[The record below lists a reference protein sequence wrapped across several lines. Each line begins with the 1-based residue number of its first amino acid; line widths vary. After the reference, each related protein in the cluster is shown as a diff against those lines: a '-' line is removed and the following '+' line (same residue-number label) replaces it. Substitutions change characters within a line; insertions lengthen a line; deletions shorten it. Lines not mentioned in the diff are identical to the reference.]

1 MNAPTRLGLFGLA
14 LAVVFALAAVTARAV
29 VPEETARAWAQES
42 TTHGG
47 EHASPTDDG
56 TGDAAGDHS
65 AHDDAAAPAGLAL
78 EQDGYRLTGV
88 SAPTEV
94 DEHGRLELTVTDADG
109 DPVTD
114 YSVEHEEELHLVVV
128 RSDGQHFRHVHP
140 QRAADG
146 TWSLPWTWQAAGT
159 YRLYADTTP
168 ADADEGVTLT
178 STVDV
183 AGDLTPTASQPT
195 RTTSVDGLDVS
206 VEGDLVPG
214 EESRLT
220 LRVERD
226 GEPVTTIEP
235 YLGAAG
241 HLVALREG
249 DLAYLH
255 VHPEGE
261 APTAAKPGG
270 PEIDFVTTAPTPGR
284 YLLYLD
290 VKVDGQVH
298 TAPLVVDTAGS
309 SPEGSTANPSTS
321 HGDTDHDH

>member
-1 MNAPTRLGLFGLA
+1 MNAPTRLGLFGLV
-14 LAVVFALAAVTARAV
+14 LAVVFALAAITARAV
-29 VPEETARAWAQES
+29 VPEETARGWAQES
-42 TTHGG
+42 ATHGG
-47 EHASPTDDG
+47 EHASPSDDG
-56 TGDAAGDHS
+56 AAE
-65 AHDDAAAPAGLAL
+65 PAGLSL
-78 EQDGYRLTGV
+78 EQDGYRLTGA

-94 DEHGRLELTVTDADG
+94 DERGRIELTVTDADG
-109 DPVTD
+109 EPVTD
-114 YSVEHEEELHLVVV
+114 YSLEHEEELHLVVV

-168 ADADEGVTLT
+168 AGADEGVTLT
-178 STVDV
+178 STLDV
-183 AGDLTPTASQPT
+183 AGDLTPTTSPPT
-195 RTTSVDGLDVS
+195 RTASVDGLDVS

-249 DLAYLH
+249 DLGYLH

-261 APTAAKPGG
+261 APTSAEPGG

-298 TAPLVVDTAGS
+298 TAPLVLDTAGS
-309 SPEGSTANPSTS
+309 SPEGSIATPSTS
-321 HGDTDHDH
+321 HGGTDHDH

>member
-1 MNAPTRLGLFGLA
+1 MFIPDGQTDLD
-14 LAVVFALAAVTARAV
+14 VVM
-29 VPEETARAWAQES
+29 
-42 TTHGG
+42 
-47 EHASPTDDG
+47 
-56 TGDAAGDHS
+56 DA
-65 AHDDAAAPAGLAL
+65 
-78 EQDGYRLTGV
+78 
-88 SAPTEV
+88 
-94 DEHGRLELTVTDADG
+94 TDADG

-114 YSVEHEEELHLVVV
+114 YSIEHEEELHLVVV

-183 AGDLTPTASQPT
+183 AGDLTPTGSQPT

-255 VHPEGE
+255 VHPEGDEPSAGELSGPEIGFMAE
-261 APTAAKPGG
+261 APTA
-270 PEIDFVTTAPTPGR
+270 GR

-290 VKVDGQVH
+290 FQVDGQVH
-298 TAPLVVDTAGS
+298 SAAFVVDTTGQDDHSNMGS
-309 SPEGSTANPSTS
+309 DTGHESGSESGDDHS
-321 HGDTDHDH
+321 HSH

>member
-29 VPEETARAWAQES
+29 VPEEIARAWAQES

-56 TGDAAGDHS
+56 TGDAAGDHC

-94 DEHGRLELTVTDADG
+94 DERGRLELTVTDADG

-114 YSVEHEEELHLVVV
+114 YSVEHEEELHLVVA

-140 QRAADG
+140 RRAADG

-168 ADADEGVTLT
+168 ADAGEGVTLT

-195 RTTSVDGLDVS
+195 RTTSVDSLDVS

-226 GEPVTTIEP
+226 SEPVTTIEP

-261 APTAAKPGG
+261 APTAAEPGG

-309 SPEGSTANPSTS
+309 SPAGSTATPSTS

>member
-1 MNAPTRLGLFGLA
+1 M
-14 LAVVFALAAVTARAV
+14 
-29 VPEETARAWAQES
+29 
-42 TTHGG
+42 
-47 EHASPTDDG
+47 
-56 TGDAAGDHS
+56 
-65 AHDDAAAPAGLAL
+65 
-78 EQDGYRLTGV
+78 
-88 SAPTEV
+88 
-94 DEHGRLELTVTDADG
+94 
-109 DPVTD
+109 
-114 YSVEHEEELHLVVV
+114 

-146 TWSLPWTWQAAGT
+146 TWSLPWTWEAAGT

-183 AGDLTPTASQPT
+183 AGDVTPTASQPT
-195 RTTSVDGLDVS
+195 RTASVDGLDVS

-241 HLVALREG
+241 HLAALREG

-261 APTAAKPGG
+261 APPPQSPAVPRST
-270 PEIDFVTTAPTPGR
+270 
-284 YLLYLD
+284 
-290 VKVDGQVH
+290 
-298 TAPLVVDTAGS
+298 S
-309 SPEGSTANPSTS
+309 SPRPRRPGATCSTS
-321 HGDTDHDH
+321 TSRSTGRCTRRPSSSTPRQPPRGQHRNPQRLARRHRP